1 MCRVFINKLKHRPLA
16 AIGKAIGQAV
26 GSDDGERPNMGV
38 WITPQASYTSRSYQQ
53 HAELYLSGPIT
64 TAKGSSTNN
73 LLNLSDSRAQD
84 FFFGQFE
91 ELILTFNCSRVWF
104 DYSKCGRPLCVSFRS
119 LKAAAHTQ
127 IRRRDK
133 PTGTSTSARTSRGF
147 SSLASTEAC
156 TPSGSGRWRSTRAR
170 RSAASI
176 GSWLGLCAMLGG
188 SSPGTRCTTM
198 DGRAGGASGCR
209 TIPGTW

>member
-1 MCRVFINKLKHRPLA
+1 MPTDTRFPEHGFM

-91 ELILTFNCSRVWF
+91 ELILTFNCSRIWF
-104 DYSKCGRPLCVSFRS
+104 DYSKCSRSLCVSFSASKR
-119 LKAAAHTQ
+119 LHTH
-127 IRRRDK
+127 RYAGATN
-133 PTGTSTSARTSRGF
+133 P
-147 SSLASTEAC
+147 LE
-156 TPSGSGRWRSTRAR
+156 RAR
-170 RSAASI
+170 ARGQAGAARV
-176 GSWLGLCAMLGG
+176 GLLQRPVLRLGADAGEVPERVDRGLREC
-188 SSPGTRCTTM
+188 SSRRNCLLPL
-198 DGRAGGASGCR
+198 
-209 TIPGTW
+209 